1 MNKRFVAVIVS
12 AMAAVLLVAL
22 CGCTGPYDP
31 NASMKES
38 TVEPE
43 ALHQP
48 GTLRVGV
55 DAASYPFAGQAN
67 GEITGLDVDVAS
79 ALAQEMGLKVEFVDV
94 GSEPGE
100 ALSAE
105 DIDIVMGIEGEE
117 AGDSIW
123 TSDAYA
129 PSAIGVFSMD
139 EGAAVP
145 KSSKNPSIAAQTSSL
160 SAWLVSRQFGAEALT
175 AEDDLKTVFQDLA
188 DGKVQY
194 AAADAVV
201 GTYVLNNAG
210 TPGYLVALMQ
220 QPDGYCVGVASDKTA
235 LQTAVTQALSTVQ
248 GNGIM
253 AIIMQKWT
261 GGAVNVQDVKLTASA
276 KDEDEKPKAQT
287 LVAQALSDNAD
298 GETPEVGANA
308 VTQG

>member
-100 ALSAE
+100 ALSAAE
-105 DIDIVMGIEGEE
+105 RQ
-117 AGDSIW
+117 DS
-123 TSDAYA
+123 
-129 PSAIGVFSMD
+129 FHEMM
-139 EGAAVP
+139 E
-145 KSSKNPSIAAQTSSL
+145 IA
-160 SAWLVSRQFGAEALT
+160 
-175 AEDDLKTVFQDLA
+175 LKTAVR
-188 DGKVQY
+188 
-194 AAADAVV
+194 AA
-201 GTYVLNNAG
+201 
-210 TPGYLVALMQ
+210 
-220 QPDGYCVGVASDKTA
+220 
-235 LQTAVTQALSTVQ
+235 
-248 GNGIM
+248 I
-253 AIIMQKWT
+253 
-261 GGAVNVQDVKLTASA
+261 
-276 KDEDEKPKAQT
+276 
-287 LVAQALSDNAD
+287 
-298 GETPEVGANA
+298 
-308 VTQG
+308 

>member
-1 MNKRFVAVIVS
+1 MKKRFVAVAVS
-12 AMAAVLLVAL
+12 ALAAVLLVAL

-38 TVEPE
+38 TVAPE

-55 DAASYPFAGQAN
+55 DASSYPFAGQAN
-67 GEITGLDVDVAS
+67 GETSGIDVDVAS
-79 ALAQEMGLKVEFVDV
+79 ALAMEMGLKIEVVDV
-94 GSEPGE
+94 GAEPAKAIE
-100 ALSAE
+100 AG
-105 DIDIVMGIEGEE
+105 DVDIVMGVEGEE
-117 AGDSIW
+117 AGDSMW

-129 PSAIGVFSMD
+129 PSVIGVFSMD

-145 KSSKNPSIAAQTSSL
+145 KSSKKPSIAAQTSSL

-175 AEDDLKTVFQDLA
+175 AEDDLKTAFADLA
-188 DGKVQY
+188 DGTVQY

-201 GTYVLNNAG
+201 GKYVLNSQGIN
-210 TPGYLVALMQ
+210 GYLVALMQ
-220 QPDGYCVGVASDKTA
+220 QPDGYCIGMAGDNA
-235 LQTAVTQALSTVQ
+235 ELQTAVTQALSTIQ
-248 GNGIM
+248 TNGIM
-253 AIIMQKWT
+253 GIIMQKWT
-261 GGAVNVQDVKLTASA
+261 GGPVNVQDVKLTASA

-287 LVAQALSDNAD
+287 LAAQAIAENAG

-308 VTQG
+308 VANG